1 MTETVTVDVLGAPA
15 WDEVAQATTRA
26 RSTIYEGPARVAT
39 VSAGSPTLTP
49 AGTVTTPAQVALT
62 VPWDAVAFPM
72 SAEVTVTASTTGNP
86 LVGETVWV
94 DDETTGHLP
103 TARRY
108 LCRHTA

>member
-1 MTETVTVDVLGAPA
+1 MTDTVTVVVLGTPT

-39 VSAGSPTLTP
+39 ITAGTPTLTES
-49 AGTVTTPAQVALT
+49 GTVTTPAQVALT
-62 VPWDAVAFPM
+62 VPWDAPTFPT

-108 LCRHTA
+108 LCRRTA